1 MGDSLYTKI
10 GILGLIYGKN
20 GELVTRYSDAPCY
33 FAGANPWDWC
43 DHCIRDE
50 SFTEYNNV
58 PDGYI
63 SQLNLPPGEFLV
75 KVVVTDGDKFGQI
88 EVPLS
93 VESYDRNSLAISS
106 IVICKR
112 YHAVLPRAKQ
122 YTQLISKMYEYM
134 PAADTLFL
142 KQEPVI
148 PFFSGE
154 RTSSGEERRC

>member
-1 MGDSLYTKI
+1 M
-10 GILGLIYGKN
+10 
-20 GELVTRYSDAPCY
+20 
-33 FAGANPWDWC
+33 
-43 DHCIRDE
+43 
-50 SFTEYNNV
+50 
-58 PDGYI
+58 
-63 SQLNLPPGEFLV
+63 
-75 KVVVTDGDKFGQI
+75 VTDGDKFGQI

-134 PAADTLFL
+134 PAAITLFL

-148 PFFSGE
+148 PFFQVKEPLVEKSGDVKVLFE
-154 RTSSGEERRC
+154 MRVKDVKTGEVQKSTQEYGQRTPGFKSKIQFSPLRKELSSKSSRLVLTS